1 MAVLWEGGRRPGLEL
16 SQRTDHWESEA
27 HATRAAGPG
36 GWRAGASGARRGACP
51 TAGAQAQAAL
61 PPGRRASD
69 RELLDMVVCAHGGGG
84 GGGGGR
90 LVSVLLEA
98 RAGVNLAARD
108 GNTALHLACL
118 AGNNAAVGAHV

>member
-1 MAVLWEGGRRPGLEL
+1 MYPACNRMYLQVVLALLAGGAEVDRPDPLG
-16 SQRTDHWESEA
+16 
-27 HATRAAGPG
+27 
-36 GWRAGASGARRGACP
+36 C
-51 TAGAQAQAAL
+51 TAL
-61 PPGRRASD
+61 H
-69 RELLDMVVCAHGGGG
+69 LCCLTHGGGG